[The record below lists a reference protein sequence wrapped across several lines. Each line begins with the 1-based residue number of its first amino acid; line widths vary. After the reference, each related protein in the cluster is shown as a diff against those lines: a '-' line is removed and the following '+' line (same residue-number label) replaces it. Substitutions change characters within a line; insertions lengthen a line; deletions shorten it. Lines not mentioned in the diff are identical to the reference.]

1 MEIST
6 EATRPPS
13 EERYLSGRG
22 MKKMEFKG
30 FLAAM
35 IFSLLLCGDAPA
47 QEGVLTGEVSIAP
60 TGVDVKGNRAKF
72 NEYRDLRSGVYGH
85 IGLHSQGD
93 RTYLDFR
100 ADDMGYKDQKYE
112 LEGGSRGNFRFHLGY
127 DEIPHHFTPGDS
139 PAVRGKPFIR

>member
-1 MEIST
+1 MNS
-6 EATRPPS
+6 
-13 EERYLSGRG
+13 RG
-22 MKKMEFKG
+22 F
-30 FLAAM
+30 FLAM

-47 QEGVLTGEVSIAP
+47 QEEVLTGEVSIAP

-112 LEGGSRGNFRFHLGY
+112 LEGGSRGNFKFHLGY